1 MIHYSKVITAPTE
14 LPVTIEEIRAQLN
27 IDGTEQDDFL
37 LQKATVAVG
46 MCERYAGLSFITQ
59 TRRVTLSVF
68 NCKDVILPYGPVQE
82 ISKFSYVDADGND
95 VDVDASTYTLDL
107 QSDLAKVRVTDS
119 WPTTNLIL
127 NNVVIE
133 YEAGVAQ
140 ADVAP
145 EAKEAVLRLTA
156 RLCEKRGD
164 SNEGGLMS
172 EDITDSLDLI
182 KVYWYA

>member
-14 LPVTIEEIRAQLN
+14 LPVTIEEIRAHLN
-27 IDGTEQDDFL
+27 IDDDDQDDFL
-37 LQKATVAVG
+37 LQKATVAMG

-59 TRRVTLSVF
+59 TRRVTLSQF

-82 ISKFSYVDADGND
+82 ISKFIYMDADGNETN
-95 VDVDASTYTLDL
+95 VDAETYTLDL
-107 QSDLAKVRVTDS
+107 QSDMAKVQVTDK
-119 WPTTNLIL
+119 WPVTNRIL

-133 YEAGVAQ
+133 YVAGVDQEDAL
-140 ADVAP
+140 P

-156 RLCEKRGD
+156 RLHENRGD
-164 SNEGGLMS
+164 AGGSPMS
-172 EDITDSLDLI
+172 EEITDILDLI